1 MALPNPLPAVQGAR
15 IALGPG
21 IWEDTYV
28 IAPGTS
34 DYVNTGTIGTSG
46 YIISALSLRLN
57 PTYGIMS
64 AWVSGNNGAAAGY
77 VPQVYLNIAQIGA
90 VVGGAGFEGYSQL
103 NFQVFGQPS
112 ALTQYAALTQQ
123 QSGGNFSGCVWL
135 LTVRGQ

>member
-1 MALPNPLPAVQGAR
+1 LALANPLPAVQGAR
-15 IALGPG
+15 IVLGPG
-21 IWEDTYV
+21 IWEDTFI

-64 AWVSGNNGAAAGY
+64 AWVSGNNGTAAGY
-77 VPQVYLNIAQIGA
+77 VAQVYLPIAQMGG
-90 VVGGAGFEGYSQL
+90 VTTGAGFEGYSAL
-103 NFQVFGQPS
+103 NFQVFNSPAS
-112 ALTQYAALTQQ
+112 AGVAPLTQAA
-123 QSGGNFSGCVWL
+123 SGFNFTGCVWL